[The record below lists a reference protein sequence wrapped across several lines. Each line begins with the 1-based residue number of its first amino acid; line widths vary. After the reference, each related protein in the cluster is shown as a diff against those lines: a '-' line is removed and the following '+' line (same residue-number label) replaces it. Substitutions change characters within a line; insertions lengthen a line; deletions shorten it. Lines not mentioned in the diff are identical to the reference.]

1 MSLVARDA
9 PPLAGGTAVW
19 GGDPYARAMVRGRG
33 PLYLRRDDGWL
44 LPLDVERWCAPPDEA
59 DRTLLARCCGSVLD
73 IGCGPGRLVAG
84 AARAGEPVLGVDVS
98 PAAVAR
104 TKGTGAPV
112 LCRSVFDRLPGEGR
126 WHHALLIDGNVGI
139 GGDPRALLA
148 RCRDLLAPAG
158 ATLIVE
164 VECEET
170 DERHEVSLDPDAPM
184 LMWALVGAAAVCAI
198 AEPLGFG
205 TQSIWSRNGRRFVE
219 LVTRE
224 SF

>member
-1 MSLVARDA
+1 MYTV
-9 PPLAGGTAVW
+9 GGTEI
-19 GGDPYARAMVRGRG
+19 
-33 PLYLRRDDGWL
+33 L
-44 LPLDVERWCAPPDEA
+44 LDVERFAGPPDEA
-59 DRTLLARCCGSVLD
+59 DGEVLDRCVGPTLD
-73 IGCGPGRLVAG
+73 IGCGPGRMAAELGYRGVPALGVDIVPAALLLSRVAG
-84 AARAGEPVLGVDVS
+84 AA
-98 PAAVAR
+98 
-104 TKGTGAPV
+104 V